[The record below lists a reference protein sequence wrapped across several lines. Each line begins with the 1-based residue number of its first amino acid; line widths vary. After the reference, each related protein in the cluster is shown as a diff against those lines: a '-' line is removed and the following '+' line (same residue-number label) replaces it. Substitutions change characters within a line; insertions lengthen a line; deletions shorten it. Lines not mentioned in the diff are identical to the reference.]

1 MRNKRIALKDLVVV
15 KENQEKPI
23 DGEEQ
28 IKEFSLNLREAD
40 DDSLTRIINMR
51 ISDTQLKK
59 LKTKA
64 DDEKTTVSDFVRGKL
79 FKWVILFRKLIYWK

>member
-79 FKWVILFRKLIYWK
+79 FK

>member
-1 MRNKRIALKDLVVV
+1 MNNKRIALKDLVVV
-15 KENQEKPI
+15 KENQDKPMG
-23 DGEEQ
+23 GEDQ
-28 IKEFSLNLREAD
+28 IKEISLNLREAD

-64 DDEKTTVSDFVRGKL
+64 DDDKTTVSDFIRGKL
-79 FKWVILFRKLIYWK
+79 FKWVILFRKLVY

>member
-1 MRNKRIALKDLVVV
+1 MNNKRIALKDLVVV
-15 KENQEKPI
+15 KENQDKPMG
-23 DGEEQ
+23 GEDQ
-28 IKEFSLNLREAD
+28 IKEISLNLREAD

-64 DDEKTTVSDFVRGKL
+64 DDDKTTVSDFIRGKL
-79 FKWVILFRKLIYWK
+79 FK